1 MDLSSYNLTLQALI
15 TILSPI
21 ETELWIVQQVRG
33 RVNQWDMMN
42 DEGVSVVL
50 GTYNRLK
57 FLRLTVQSIRE
68 ELREASFSHEIIV
81 IDGGSTDGTLEWLPK
96 QRDILTIIQHN
107 HGTWQGRPI
116 RGGAGVIS

>member
-1 MDLSSYNLTLQALI
+1 M
-15 TILSPI
+15 
-21 ETELWIVQQVRG
+21 QQVRG

-116 RGGAGVIS
+116 PEELGLFHEPGFQDCQRKIRLHVVR